1 MKHCAVY
8 VTKSSAIFVLNR
20 SEIAAAV
27 RSTHD
32 HSDHLTARL
41 LDGKYGELRHPAI
54 PDQLPDSTQWQQ
66 LSQWNPPVLQAPI
79 NPDLLIGGR
88 LAHIRMDKVLRDLI
102 GDKF

>member
-1 MKHCAVY
+1 M
-8 VTKSSAIFVLNR
+8 
-20 SEIAAAV
+20 

-32 HSDHLTARL
+32 HNDHLTARL
-41 LDGKYGELRHPAI
+41 LDGKYGELRHPPI
-54 PDQLPDSTQWQQ
+54 PDQLPDTAEWQQ
-66 LSQWNPPVLQAPI
+66 LSQWNPPVLRAPV